1 MDVAININDITY
13 PKDCPFNPDRAF
25 PELGGLYEYSIDAD
39 NKVYG
44 AVRDLLISLKLDEEN
59 IGKESWNPF
68 SAFVKHGDRV
78 VIKPNLVLHHSG
90 SKEDISAVVT
100 HASLIRPLIDYTILA
115 LQGTGEIIVGDAPH
129 GDANFDIITKANGL
143 FDLVE
148 WYKSKGYNIQLRD
161 FRKFV
166 YPKGFK
172 SSVLVEREG
181 DPDGYVSVDLG
192 EHSHLNGL
200 NNLDRLYGSDFDRS
214 FIVRQ
219 HQGGHH
225 KYLVSG
231 TIMRA
236 DVVISVPKLKTHR
249 KAGVT
254 INMKNLVG
262 INGDKN
268 YLAHYR
274 IGSPAQGGDEYP
286 NTKNPLLLFY
296 RWYERFSGDHFM
308 AKNTM
313 FYRYLN
319 KICRIPSYAGVAL
332 YCLFKGK
339 ENVATCGA
347 WHGNDTCWRMCLDLN
362 YILRFAN
369 KEGFV
374 CDEPQRRYFALVDG
388 LIAGEGDGPMKPA
401 PKPIGTLLA
410 GLSPYKVDYIASY
423 IMGFDPQK
431 LPQIKTAAEENGFTG
446 EDLEVVCKL
455 RGKEVSYKD
464 INFEFKEP
472 PTWKGTM
479 KRNNG

>member
-1 MDVAININDITY
+1 MDVAININSIGY
-13 PKDCPFNPDRAF
+13 AKSCPYHPEKVF
-25 PELGGLYEYSIDAD
+25 PEIGQNIGWETDVS
-39 NKVYG
+39 NKVYA
-44 AVRDLLISLKLDEEN
+44 AVRDLLISLELDKEH
-59 IGKESWNPF
+59 IGTVDWNPF
-68 SAFVKHGDRV
+68 SDFVKRGERV

-90 SKEDISAVVT
+90 SKADISAVVT
-100 HASLIRPLIDYTILA
+100 QACVLRPIIDYTILA

-129 GDANFDIITKANGL
+129 GDANFELITKSNGL
-143 FDLVE
+143 FDLVQ
-148 WYKSKGYNIQLRD
+148 WYKSKGHSIDLRD
-161 FRKFV
+161 FRKYV
-166 YPKGFK
+166 YPNGFK

-181 DPDGYVSVDLG
+181 DPDGYVAVDLG
-192 EHSHLNGL
+192 RYSHLADL
-200 NNLDRLYGSDFDRS
+200 EHLDRLYGSDFNRS
-214 FIVRQ
+214 FIVHQ

-231 TIMRA
+231 TIMKA

-274 IGSPAQGGDEYP
+274 IGSPRQGGDEYP
-286 NTKNPLLLFY
+286 DSRNPLLLFY
-296 RWYERFSGDHFM
+296 RWYERYSGDHFM

-319 KICRIPSYAGVAL
+319 KICRVPSLAGIAL

-362 YILRFAN
+362 YILTYAN
-369 KEGFV
+369 KKGEI
-374 CDEPQRRYFALVDG
+374 CHAPQRRYFSVVDG
-388 LIAGEGDGPMKPA
+388 ILAGEGDGPMKPT
-401 PKPIGTLLA
+401 PKPIGALLA
-410 GLSPYKVDYIASY
+410 GLNPYQVDYIATY
-423 IMGFDPQK
+423 IMGFDSQK
-431 LPQIKTAAEENGFTG
+431 LAQIRIAAEENGF
-446 EDLEVVCKL
+446 DYNSLEVACFVNGQKSNY
-455 RGKEVSYKD
+455 RDV
-464 INFEFKEP
+464 NFHFKEP

-479 KRNNG
+479 KR